1 MPFYNFEIKQNSDE
15 WLAIKVGKFSA
26 SIATDLLM
34 DKKTSGYTKL
44 IDKIVEERM
53 TGQPTESK
61 TFSGN
66 SFTER
71 GHEYEPVAREDYEF
85 RSFNDVVQVGV
96 VELDDW
102 TLCSPDGLIN
112 EDGLIQIKC
121 PIFNTQKEY
130 LKNHKV
136 PGNYLKQMQF
146 ELFVTGREYN
156 IFYSYHPYLPPVEI
170 RVNRDEAMIA
180 EIERRLNE
188 AKIEVTKEIEFLNS
202 LK

>member
-1 MPFYNFEIKQNSDE
+1 MPQYRFDIKQNSEE

-26 SIATDLLM
+26 SIAADLLM
-34 DKKTSGYTKL
+34 DKKTAGYQKL
-44 IDKIVEERM
+44 IDRIVEERM
-53 TGQPTESK
+53 TGKETESK

-66 SFTER
+66 GFTER
-71 GHEYEPVAREDYEF
+71 GHELEPVAREDYEF
-85 RSFNDVVQVGV
+85 NSFNDVVQVGV
-96 VELDDW
+96 VEFDDW

-130 LKNHKV
+130 LKTKKV
-136 PGNYLKQMQF
+136 PTPYYKQMQF

-156 IFYSYHPYLPPVEI
+156 IFYSYHPNLPAVEI
-170 RVNRDEAMIA
+170 KVNRDEVMIA
-180 EIERRLNE
+180 EIQRRLNE
-188 AKIEVTKEIEFLNS
+188 AKNEVHAEIEFLKS

>member
-1 MPFYNFEIKQNSDE
+1 MPLYNFDIKQNSDE
-15 WLAIKVGKFSA
+15 WVAIKVGKFSA
-26 SIATDLLM
+26 SIAADLLM
-34 DKKTSGYTKL
+34 DKKNVGYIKL
-44 IDKIVEERM
+44 IDKIVEERI
-53 TGQPTESK
+53 TGQQTESK

-66 SFTER
+66 GFTER
-71 GHEYEPVAREDYEF
+71 GHEYEPLAREDYEF

-102 TLCSPDGLIN
+102 ILCSPDGLIN
-112 EDGLIQIKC
+112 DNGLIQIKC

-130 LKNHKV
+130 LKTQKV

-156 IFYSYHPYLPPVEI
+156 IFYSYHPHLPAVEI
-170 RVNRDEAMIA
+170 RVNRDELLIA
-180 EIERRLNE
+180 EIQKRLNE
-188 AKIEVTKEIEFLNS
+188 AKAEVEAEINFLKS

>member
-1 MPFYNFEIKQNSDE
+1 MPLYRFDIKQNTEE
-15 WLAIKVGKFSA
+15 WLALKVGKFSA
-26 SIATDLLM
+26 STAADLLM
-34 DKKTSGYTKL
+34 DKKTVGYTNL
-44 IDKIVEERM
+44 INRIVEERI

-61 TFSGN
+61 TFTGN
-66 SFTER
+66 ANTER
-71 GHEYEPVAREDYEF
+71 GHEYEPLAREDYEF
-85 RSFNDVVQVGV
+85 NSFNNVLQVGV

-112 EDGLIQIKC
+112 ENGLIQIKC

-130 LKNHKV
+130 LKNPKV
-136 PGNYLKQMQF
+136 PTIYYKQMQF

-156 IFYSYHPYLPPVEI
+156 IFYSFHNYLPAVEI
-170 RVNRDEAMIA
+170 KLNRDEVLIA

-188 AKIEVTKEIEFLNS
+188 AKNEVMAEIEFLKS

>member
-130 LKNHKV
+130 LKSQKV

-170 RVNRDEAMIA
+170 QINRDEIMIA

-188 AKIEVTKEIEFLNS
+188 AKNEVTNEIEYLKS

>member
-1 MPFYNFEIKQNSDE
+1 MRFYNFDIKQNSEE
-15 WLAIKVGKFSA
+15 WEAIKVGKFSA
-26 SIATDLLM
+26 SIAPDLLM
-34 DKKTSGYTKL
+34 DKKNVGYTKL
-44 IDKIVEERM
+44 IDRIVEERI

-61 TFSGN
+61 SFTGN
-66 SFTER
+66 VFTER
-71 GHEYEPVAREDYEF
+71 GHELEPIAREDYEF

-96 VELDDW
+96 VELNDW
-102 TLCSPDGLIN
+102 CLCSPDGLIN
-112 EDGLIQIKC
+112 DNGLIQIKC

-130 LKNHKV
+130 LKTQKV

-156 IFYSYHPYLPPVEI
+156 IFYSYHPYLPSVEI
-170 RVNRDEAMIA
+170 KVERDEDMIA

-188 AKIEVTKEIEFLNS
+188 AINEVINEIEFLKS